1 MACEDVTVT
10 LRVRSASLDD
20 PAVVALVG
28 QLMAELD
35 ERYADVAVT
44 LAFPSAPL
52 DPSDLQPP
60 DGAFVVG
67 EDERMGPIACG
78 GFRRLGDG
86 VAEIKRMFVA
96 PHARGSG
103 AGAAVL
109 SALEAAAI
117 GSGYRA
123 FRLETGVR
131 QPDAISLYERAGY
144 RRIERYGEFVGSE
157 FSVCFEKTLAP
168 HGEPPP
174 DPDQVLGPLTES

>member
-1 MACEDVTVT
+1 MAVT
-10 LRVRSASLDD
+10 LRVRSAGLDD
-20 PAVVALVG
+20 PAVVVLVG
-28 QLMAELD
+28 QLLAELD
-35 ERYADVAVT
+35 QRVADVSVT

-52 DPSDLQPP
+52 DPADFERP

-67 EDERMGPIACG
+67 EDERMEPVACG

-144 RRIERYGEFVGSE
+144 RRIERYGEVVGSAV
-157 FSVCFEKTLAP
+157 SPCLEKAHGPSGAP
-168 HGEPPP
+168 PRDP
-174 DPDQVLGPLTES
+174 DPDPGLGPLTES